1 MPIKDKYG
9 PLLGSLPVT
18 DNPLDPEYDMEK
30 LIRREM
36 DLMTPLF
43 EPKQHLHF
51 KPTKTKPALKPKRPT
66 KALGQSQRAKQPAFT
81 PRPGTVVHMGQ
92 RLKNIDQQI
101 QNEKDL
107 SKKTKLVEQYYDLS
121 KEIDRESERVL
132 NKHKEPKK

>member
-66 KALGQSQRAKQPAFT
+66 KALGQSQR
-81 PRPGTVVHMGQ
+81 
-92 RLKNIDQQI
+92 LKNIDQQI
-101 QNEKDL
+101 QVEKDL

-132 NKHKEPKK
+132 NKHTEPKK